1 MARFGKWVKEFKQV
15 GETRG
20 IGAMSGVTLV
30 DSDGNPSAETAG
42 KLVKFC
48 FGKGLIILACG
59 THGNVIRVLMPLVIN
74 DEQLEKGLSIMEK
87 RLAASA

>member
-1 MARFGKWVKEFKQV
+1 
-15 GETRG
+15 
-20 IGAMSGVTLV
+20 MSGITLV
-30 DSDGNPSAETAG
+30 DSLGNPSAETAG

-59 THGNVIRVLMPLVIN
+59 THGNVIRVLMPLVIT